1 MNSAVATKKTVGKSY
16 HSLTKGLDTRKKIIA
31 NTMSVDEYFD
41 ELIDKVQEDYEEKSF
56 FQF

>member
-1 MNSAVATKKTVGKSY
+1 MSSAVATKKTVGKSY

-41 ELIDKVQEDYEEKSF
+41 ELIDKVQEDYENL
-56 FQF
+56 